1 MAYQPA
7 PQPGHWHQPGDVSP
21 LHEPSDDVPPPPP
34 AHRQP
39 VASQRPYADPNNYSD
54 YSTPGVTPGSDNLS
68 ERSPGGGINGIAA
81 GVAYSNERDGAWPP
95 QGRPM
100 GVPEHNPH
108 ATPFGDHHAYD
119 QSMPPR
125 AMRSQRPYAAGPA
138 SMYSS
143 SSSMHS
149 VSSPPQGVPY
159 SDNPYNRYSSTQL
172 NLATNMGHINPNEVA
187 DDDDWGMGPDTPQA
201 KRRSFLPVGGSREGS
216 RNGSPGSSI
225 NAGVAGVGAG
235 AAAGGAYAAT
245 RDGGKYNAVP
255 TIAGS
260 NSSNPEL
267 LQEKADWRKDDI
279 RKRKKRMWI
288 AMTIIAI
295 ILIGA
300 ILGGVLGALL
310 NKGGSGRDKNTS
322 AQSADDVAA
331 DNKNDLSKNSDEIK
345 KLLNNANL
353 HKVFPGMDYTPLNAQ
368 YPDCMHVGP
377 SQNNITRDMAVMSQM
392 TNSVRLYGTDCNQ
405 TQMLIHAID
414 RLEIKDSMKIWLG
427 VWLDSNDT
435 TTQRQIDQTWTIL
448 DDYGC
453 DYFKGVI
460 IGNEVLFR
468 KDMSSTELLGHVSDF
483 RKNIT
488 AHKCDLPIAMAD
500 LGDNWTGDMATK
512 VDIVMSNVHPFFA
525 GVDVKAAAGW
535 TWNFWQTHDVALTA
549 TSNGIKQVIAEVGW
563 PTGGGTNCGGA
574 ASCTKGS
581 VAGVDEMNQFMEDWI
596 CPSLKNGTEYF
607 W

>member
-81 GVAYSNERDGAWPP
+81 GVAYSNERDSAWAP

>member
-7 PQPGHWHQPGDVSP
+7 PQPGHWHQAGDVSP
-21 LHEPSDDVPPPPP
+21 IHEPSDDVPPPPP

-39 VASQRPYADPNNYSD
+39 VASQRQYADPNNYSD

-81 GVAYSNERDGAWPP
+81 GVAYSNERDSGWGP

-125 AMRSQRPYAAGPA
+125 AMHSQRPYAAGAA

-143 SSSMHS
+143 NSSMHS

-225 NAGVAGVGAG
+225 NAGVAGVAAG

-267 LQEKADWRKDDI
+267 IQEKVDWRKDDI

-310 NKGGSGRDKNTS
+310 NKGGSGHNKDAP

-331 DNKNDLSKNSDEIK
+331 DNKNDLSKSSDEIK

-549 TSNGIKQVIAEVGW
+549 TSKGIKQVIAEVGW

>member
-1 MAYQPA
+1 
-7 PQPGHWHQPGDVSP
+7 
-21 LHEPSDDVPPPPP
+21 
-34 AHRQP
+34 
-39 VASQRPYADPNNYSD
+39 
-54 YSTPGVTPGSDNLS
+54 
-68 ERSPGGGINGIAA
+68 
-81 GVAYSNERDGAWPP
+81 
-95 QGRPM
+95 
-100 GVPEHNPH
+100 
-108 ATPFGDHHAYD
+108 
-119 QSMPPR
+119 
-125 AMRSQRPYAAGPA
+125 
-138 SMYSS
+138 
-143 SSSMHS
+143 

>member
-81 GVAYSNERDGAWPP
+81 GVAYSNERDSAWAP

-488 AHKCDLPIAMAD
+488 AHKCNLPIAMAD

>member
-81 GVAYSNERDGAWPP
+81 GVAYSNERDSAWPP

-549 TSNGIKQVIAEVGW
+549 TSNGIKQAIAEVGW